1 MTKPSLLS
9 KVASKC
15 ETCQGA
21 GVLPG
26 RLPDTALLPCPT
38 CKSTGVLV
46 TTKKN
51 KRVEEKPCDNPN
63 CKNGKVRVLEMVDGH
78 DEYVEKTCPVCDGYG
93 VIYKEIVETTTETKT
108 CPSCGGDGKIT
119 ALAMRERK
127 LEGLCPDCHGTG
139 VRVEKEP
146 ADKMKSFGIF
156 SVLMAPLAI
165 VSLAFKFMVSS
176 VKIVAQNWLGKKK
189 EKKN

>member
-1 MTKPSLLS
+1 
-9 KVASKC
+9 
-15 ETCQGA
+15 
-21 GVLPG
+21 
-26 RLPDTALLPCPT
+26 
-38 CKSTGVLV
+38 
-46 TTKKN
+46 
-51 KRVEEKPCDNPN
+51 
-63 CKNGKVRVLEMVDGH
+63 MVDGH